1 MKKPRA
7 SLELEPFW
15 DLKVSKYVEYLTLYP
30 ANRLQTERYF
40 L

>member
-7 SLELEPFW
+7 SLEPFW
-15 DLKVSKYVEYLTLYP
+15 DLKVRKYVGVYP
-30 ANRLQTERYF
+30 ANRLQAERYF